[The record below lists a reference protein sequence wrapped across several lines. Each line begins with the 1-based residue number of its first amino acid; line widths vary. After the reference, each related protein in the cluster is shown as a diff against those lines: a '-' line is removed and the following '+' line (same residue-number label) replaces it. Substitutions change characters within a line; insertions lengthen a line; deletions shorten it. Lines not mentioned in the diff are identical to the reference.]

1 MELTLILGPMKSG
14 KSYDLISYFAPLKY
28 TTIPHVLYQS
38 QRNVRDEQVTSRN
51 GVALAAQK
59 ISDLREALTGDW
71 RVVGIDETHMFP
83 ASSVEIVEEL
93 LKRGVKVIV
102 SGLDLDY
109 RGHMFEVIK
118 GLLELGPKEV
128 RYKRAVCEL
137 CKNPEAIYTQVL
149 KMGEPIVADL
159 PPVLPDDGTYTY
171 MTTCRN
177 CFVRPGSTPVV
188 LSGLQSP
195 LQKVLI

>member
-1 MELTLILGPMKSG
+1 
-14 KSYDLISYFAPLKY
+14 
-28 TTIPHVLYQS
+28 VLYQS

>member
-1 MELTLILGPMKSG
+1 MKSG

-28 TTIPHVLYQS
+28 TTIPYVLYQS

-59 ISDLREALTGDW
+59 ISDLKEALLGDW

-83 ASSVEIVEEL
+83 ASTVEIVEEL

-109 RGHMFEVIK
+109 RGHMFEIVK

-128 RYKRAVCEL
+128 RYKRAVCEI

-149 KMGEPIVADL
+149 KLGEPIVADL

-171 MTTCRN
+171 MTTCRH
-177 CFVRPGSTPVV
+177 CFIKPGVKALP
-188 LSGLQSP
+188 LEGLQSP
-195 LQKVLI
+195 LQKVLV

>member
-1 MELTLILGPMKSG
+1 MDLTLILGPMKSG

-28 TTIPHVLYQS
+28 TTIPYVLYQS

-59 ISDLREALTGDW
+59 ISDLKEALLGDW

-83 ASSVEIVEEL
+83 ASTVEIVEEL

-109 RGHMFEVIK
+109 RGHMFEIVK
-118 GLLELGPKEV
+118 GLLELGPKST
-128 RYKRAVCEL
+128 L
-137 CKNPEAIYTQVL
+137 
-149 KMGEPIVADL
+149 L
-159 PPVLPDDGTYTY
+159 P
-171 MTTCRN
+171 R
-177 CFVRPGSTPVV
+177 RPTA
-188 LSGLQSP
+188 LSAARR
-195 LQKVLI
+195 

>member
-14 KSYDLISYFAPLKY
+14 KSYDLISYFAPLRY
-28 TTIPHVLYQS
+28 TNIPHVLYQS
-38 QRNVRDEQVTSRN
+38 KRNVRDEHITSRN

-59 ISDLREALTGDW
+59 ITDLREALAGDW

-83 ASSVEIVEEL
+83 ASTVEVVEEL
-93 LKRGVKVIV
+93 LKKGVKVIV

-109 RGHMFEVIK
+109 RGHMFEIIK

-128 RYKRAVCEL
+128 RYKRAVCER

-177 CFVRPGSTPVV
+177 CFVKPVSSEYV
-188 LSGLQSP
+188 RNNLTLP
-195 LQKVLI
+195 LEQALA